1 MKATV
6 LGGGFAGLSAAL
18 HLALEGYEV
27 VLLERDSLLGGKA
40 QGWQGVPTGPTVL
53 TLPELVRTLYQKANF
68 PMPPLHPVSPLTHY
82 YFADGREFAPTL
94 EINPTLEQLGPAEQM
109 RYVDLLEE
117 AKQLYHGAVDTF
129 LLAPPPTLLNLA
141 QYGLKHG
148 LKAHPFS
155 SLEKLV
161 QSGKYLTPF
170 FLRFAT
176 YMGANPYHAP
186 AVLHNIAHVELGLG
200 VWHLQGGFARLVAD
214 LRAMLERLGVE
225 IRLNTEVLALEQT
238 NGKISG
244 VKTNTGL
251 ERADLYISALDRAFT
266 LELLGRAA
274 PTYPLGVSGFA
285 VLLKLEGDHGLAHKI
300 QFPQDYALEWA
311 NISSGTLP
319 RDPTLYLHTDGNT
332 GFLMVNSPPVPAP
345 DKAGYAALLLE
356 RLKAWQNLP
365 ILEHKI
371 LAPQDY
377 ARFGAR
383 GALYGRA
390 PHGLLGTL
398 RHPWQ
403 FAGVGNL
410 WQVGG
415 TVHPG
420 GGVPLSLLSGWNG
433 AGRAMGLGYERLG
446 L

>member
-1 MKATV
+1 
-6 LGGGFAGLSAAL
+6 
-18 HLALEGYEV
+18 
-27 VLLERDSLLGGKA
+27 
-40 QGWQGVPTGPTVL
+40 
-53 TLPELVRTLYQKANF
+53 
-68 PMPPLHPVSPLTHY
+68 
-82 YFADGREFAPTL
+82 
-94 EINPTLEQLGPAEQM
+94 
-109 RYVDLLEE
+109 
-117 AKQLYHGAVDTF
+117 
-129 LLAPPPTLLNLA
+129 
-141 QYGLKHG
+141 
-148 LKAHPFS
+148 
-155 SLEKLV
+155 
-161 QSGKYLTPF
+161 
-170 FLRFAT
+170 
-176 YMGANPYHAP
+176 
-186 AVLHNIAHVELGLG
+186 LGLG

-225 IRLNTEVLALEQT
+225 IRLDCEVLALEQT
-238 NGKISG
+238 GGKISG
-244 VKTNTGL
+244 ITTNTGL

-285 VLLKLEGDHGLAHKI
+285 VLLKLEGDHGLSHQI
-300 QFPQDYALEWA
+300 RFPQDYALEWA
-311 NISSGTLP
+311 DISSGTLP

-345 DKAGYAALLLE
+345 DKAGYTKALLE
-356 RLKAWQNLP
+356 RLAAWQNLP
-365 ILEHKI
+365 VLEHTV

-377 ARFGAR
+377 ARFGLR

-398 RHPWQ
+398 RHPWHY
-403 FAGVGNL
+403 AGVGNL

-433 AGRAMGLGYERLG
+433 AGQAMGLAYDRLG